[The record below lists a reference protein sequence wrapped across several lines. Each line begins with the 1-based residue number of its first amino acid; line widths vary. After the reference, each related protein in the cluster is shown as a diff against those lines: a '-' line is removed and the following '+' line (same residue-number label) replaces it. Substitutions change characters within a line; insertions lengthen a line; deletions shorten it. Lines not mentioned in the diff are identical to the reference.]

1 MAEFVPLEQ
10 LYTRALTILGVVTP
24 GARQTSLSLAV
35 SPVSII
41 SDVSDASVPHQ
52 NPLFGVSITTTAVAA
67 EFSIVQLIAINRMIR
82 LRQLNIVALGT
93 SPRIELLSVA
103 AAAMATIQVAATPG
117 FSMSPSVIP
126 GLGNARGGV
135 NAGAPLLDANA
146 YRPSLGTIDFRPAL
160 LIAAGEALCYED
172 QSSNTQISI
181 SLIYEEIPLQTDIAN
196 LGFPA

>member
-10 LYTRALTILGVVTP
+10 LYTRALTLLGVVTP

-52 NPLFGVSITTTAVAA
+52 NPLYGVSITTTAVAA
-67 EFSIVQLIAINRMIR
+67 EFGIVQLTAVTRLIR

-93 SPRIELLSVA
+93 SPRIELLPVA
-103 AAAMATIQVAATPG
+103 AAAMATVQVAATPG

-126 GLGNARGGV
+126 GLASARGGV
-135 NAGAPLLDANA
+135 NAGAILDANA

-160 LIAAGEALCYED
+160 LIAPGQTLCYED
-172 QSSNTQISI
+172 SSTNTQISI
-181 SLIYEEIPLQTDIAN
+181 SFIYEEIPLQTDIAN

>member
-10 LYTRALTILGVVTP
+10 LYTRALTLLGVVTP

-52 NPLFGVSITTTAVAA
+52 NPLYGVSITTTAVAA
-67 EFSIVQLIAINRMIR
+67 EFSIVQLISITRLIR
-82 LRQLNIVALGT
+82 LRQINIVALGT
-93 SPRIELLSVA
+93 SPRIELLAVGDA
-103 AAAMATIQVAATPG
+103 PMATIQVAATAG

-126 GLGNARGGV
+126 GFANSRGGV
-135 NAGAPLLDANA
+135 NAGAILDANA

-160 LIAAGEALCYED
+160 LIAPGQALCYED
-172 QSSNTQISI
+172 SSTNTQISI
-181 SLIYEEIPLQTDIAN
+181 SFIYEEIPLQTDITN